1 METNINATAPLWR
14 VMDRTPLVVGS
25 SITRLFTGIAEPEGG
40 EALVVGSSTS
50 GLSTGI
56 AEPGGEDALVV
67 GSSEGGETLVVGSSI
82 IAEGGPEGGIAEGGP
97 EGIEVGMVEGLAE
110 GA

>member
-14 VMDRTPLVVGS
+14 AMDPTPLVVGS
-25 SITRLFTGIAEPEGG
+25 SITRLFTGIAEPGGG

-50 GLSTGI
+50 GLSTVF
-56 AEPGGEDALVV
+56 AEGE
-67 GSSEGGETLVVGSSI
+67 SEGGETLVVSSSI
-82 IAEGGPEGGIAEGGP
+82 IAEGGPEG
-97 EGIEVGMVEGLAE
+97 IEVEMVEGLAE